1 MNTAL
6 PEIVNEMG
14 TEFGADLKAQV
25 EEAWQVQEEAS
36 EISKE
41 ASENSEDTG
50 NGEEEPF
57 EDTTI
62 PEI

>member
-14 TEFGADLKAQV
+14 TEVSADLKAQV
-25 EEAWQVQEEAS
+25 EEAVQVQEEAS

-50 NGEEEPF
+50 SGEEEPF